1 MTSKNR
7 AGLISKL
14 QGLLKKNFK
23 PAPASPGRPLLEH
36 VLYGALLEEA
46 PVDLADEGY
55 AKCEQEFF
63 DWNEVRVTSV
73 TELAEVLAHLPAP
86 TSTAVRLK
94 RCLQGIFEAFYTFD
108 IDHLKKENLGK
119 AVAKFETMAGVTPFV
134 LSHVVQH
141 GLGGHAIP
149 VNMSAMRIMSLV
161 GIVTPQEARTGKIPG
176 LERAIPKNKA
186 IEFAST
192 LHQAAIHF
200 AADPFDKLVQ
210 DIILAAN
217 PEAELPTVESEASR
231 KSAQRKSARRKAGE
245 LAQGSSKSSP
255 TAASAKPSPAGSSP
269 KSAPAGKKAAGL
281 PAAAV
286 GKPAKPTAEK
296 SAKPMAEKSAKTA
309 AGKAEKSAAVKP
321 PKETLTKSPK
331 QTPAKPGIK
340 IKIDE
345 GTATATPAPKTK
357 PVKGGAAPVAGTKS
371 KSPTT
376 KAGDRETVGPAVQ
389 ATDQPQIATAKL
401 KGGAAA
407 KLEVAKPTPK
417 VKESQPAKGTNH
429 PGKKTAPAKEAAEEK
444 GKAKPTPPE
453 LPDGGNQKLTKR
465 KPR

>member
-1 MTSKNR
+1 M
-7 AGLISKL
+7 ISKL

-161 GIVTPQEARTGKIPG
+161 GIVTPQEARTGKVPG

-231 KSAQRKSARRKAGE
+231 KSAQRKSAKRKAGE

-269 KSAPAGKKAAGL
+269 KSAPAGKAAAGL

-286 GKPAKPTAEK
+286 GKPAKPVAEKPAKPTAEK
-296 SAKPMAEKSAKTA
+296 PAKTA

-321 PKETLTKSPK
+321 PKETLTKSAK
-331 QTPAKPGIK
+331 QTPAKAGIK
-340 IKIDE
+340 VKPDE
-345 GTATATPAPKTK
+345 DTATAKPAPKTN
-357 PVKGGAAPVAGTKS
+357 PVKGGAAPVAATKS

-376 KAGDRETVGPAVQ
+376 KAGVREVVNPAVQ
-389 ATDQPQIATAKL
+389 ATDQPQIVAAKP
-401 KGGAAA
+401 KGGTAA
-407 KLEVAKPTPK
+407 KPEVPKPTPK

-429 PGKKTAPAKEAAEEK
+429 PGKKAAHAKEVVEEK
-444 GKAKPTPPE
+444 GKAKPMPPE

>member
-1 MTSKNR
+1 M
-7 AGLISKL
+7 ISKL

-23 PAPASPGRPLLEH
+23 PAAASPGRPLLEH

-94 RCLQGIFEAFYTFD
+94 RCLQGIFESFYTFD

-149 VNMSAMRIMSLV
+149 VNMSAMRIMSLI
-161 GIVTPQEARTGKIPG
+161 GIVTPQEARTGKVPG

-192 LHQAAIHF
+192 LHQAAINF
-200 AADPFDKLVQ
+200 AADPFDKMVQ
-210 DIILAAN
+210 EIILAAN

-231 KSAQRKSARRKAGE
+231 KSAQRKSAKRKAGE
-245 LAQGSSKSSP
+245 MAQGSNKSNPSS
-255 TAASAKPSPAGSSP
+255 AAGKPSPAGSGP
-269 KSAPAGKKAAGL
+269 KAAPTGKSPASVP
-281 PAAAV
+281 PAAAA
-286 GKPAKPTAEK
+286 KPAKAVADK
-296 SAKPMAEKSAKTA
+296 SAKA
-309 AGKAEKSAAVKP
+309 AAVKTEKP
-321 PKETLTKSPK
+321 AAIKPSKEIVAK
-331 QTPAKPGIK
+331 PAKLNPTKPAIK
-340 IKIDE
+340 IKADE
-345 GTATATPAPKTK
+345 ETVATKSTSKTK
-357 PVKGGAAPVAGTKS
+357 PIKGNEVPVAKS
-371 KSPTT
+371 KAPNA
-376 KAGDRETVGPAVQ
+376 KAGKGENAIPAEQV
-389 ATDQPQIATAKL
+389 TDQRQ
-401 KGGAAA
+401 GAAA
-407 KLEVAKPTPK
+407 KSKSSAATKPNTAKPTPAITPK
-417 VKESQPAKGTNH
+417 AKESQSAKPPANHPVKKSAAAKGT
-429 PGKKTAPAKEAAEEK
+429 AEENENSK
-444 GKAKPTPPE
+444 QVAPE
-453 LPDGGNQKLTKR
+453 RLDGGNQKLTKR

>member
-1 MTSKNR
+1 M
-7 AGLISKL
+7 ISKL

-119 AVAKFETMAGVTPFV
+119 AVAKFETMSGVTPFV

-149 VNMSAMRIMSLV
+149 VNTSAIRIMSLV
-161 GIVTPQEARTGKIPG
+161 GIVTPQEARTGKVPG

-210 DIILAAN
+210 EIILAAN
-217 PEAELPTVESEASR
+217 PEAELPTIESEASR
-231 KSAQRKSARRKAGE
+231 KSAQRKSAKRRAGE
-245 LAQGSSKSSP
+245 VAQGSGKSTP
-255 TAASAKPSPAGSSP
+255 TAASAKPSPAGSGSKAAP
-269 KSAPAGKKAAGL
+269 SGKSASAIPPATLAN
-281 PAAAV
+281 PV
-286 GKPAKPTAEK
+286 
-296 SAKPMAEKSAKTA
+296 KPMAEKPTKATA
-309 AGKAEKSAAVKP
+309 GNKAEKAAAVKP
-321 PKETLTKSPK
+321 QKDTLSKSAK
-331 QTPAKPGIK
+331 QNSAKPASK
-340 IKIDE
+340 VKIDE
-345 GTATATPAPKTK
+345 ERVAAK
-357 PVKGGAAPVAGTKS
+357 PVSKSKPAKGGEPPVATTRV
-371 KSPTT
+371 KSPTS
-376 KAGDRETVGPAVQ
+376 KAGGGESISPGEEASEQLPAPAVKSKGGV
-389 ATDQPQIATAKL
+389 ATGKSDTAKP
-401 KGGAAA
+401 APA
-407 KLEVAKPTPK
+407 VTPK
-417 VKESQPAKGTNH
+417 AKESQPTKAANNSAK
-429 PGKKTAPAKEAAEEK
+429 KPASAKNIAEEK
-444 GKAKPTPPE
+444 GKAKPTTPE
-453 LPDGGNQKLTKR
+453 LPDGENQKLTKR

>member
-14 QGLLKKNFK
+14 QGLLKKSFK

-161 GIVTPQEARTGKIPG
+161 GIVTPQEARTGKVPG

-231 KSAQRKSARRKAGE
+231 KSAQRKSAKRKAGE

-255 TAASAKPSPAGSSP
+255 AAPLAKSSPAGSNP
-269 KSAPAGKKAAGL
+269 KAPPTGKAT
-281 PAAAV
+281 AV
-286 GKPAKPTAEK
+286 GKPGKPAAEK
-296 SAKPMAEKSAKTA
+296 PIKPAAEKPAKIA
-309 AGKAEKSAAVKP
+309 AGKAEKPATVKP
-321 PKETLTKSPK
+321 PKETLAKSGK

-340 IKIDE
+340 VKADE
-345 GTATATPAPKTK
+345 DTVTAKPAPKTK
-357 PVKGGAAPVAGTKS
+357 PVKGGETPAAATKS
-371 KSPTT
+371 KPPAT
-376 KAGDRETVGPAVQ
+376 KAGDKVSVSPTMQ
-389 ATDQPQIATAKL
+389 ATDQPQVAAAKP
-401 KGGAAA
+401 KGGAVA
-407 KLEVAKPTPK
+407 KPDIAKPTPEATPK
-417 VKESQPAKGTNH
+417 FKESQPAKGANH
-429 PGKKTAPAKEAAEEK
+429 PVKKTAPAKEVAEEK
-444 GKAKPTPPE
+444 GKTKPTPPE

>member
-1 MTSKNR
+1 MTLKNR
-7 AGLISKL
+7 AGLITKL

-46 PVDLADEGY
+46 PIDLADEGY

-94 RCLQGIFEAFYTFD
+94 RCLQGIFESFYTFD

-149 VNMSAMRIMSLV
+149 VNLSAMRIMTLI
-161 GIVTPQEARTGKIPG
+161 GIVTPQEARTGKVPG

-192 LHQAAIHF
+192 LHQAAINF

-210 DIILAAN
+210 SIILAVN

-231 KSAQRKSARRKAGE
+231 KSAQRKSAKRTAGDSTK
-245 LAQGSSKSSP
+245 GSNKSIPTSVGSK
-255 TAASAKPSPAGSSP
+255 ASAVAAAPKGTPPGKPPVSGPS
-269 KSAPAGKKAAGL
+269 
-281 PAAAV
+281 AAAV
-286 GKPAKPTAEK
+286 NLAKAVADKPGKAATGKPEKAAPGKSLKESPAKPAKPHPTKPAIKVKSGEAPVATKPTAKAKASQTPVASSK
-296 SAKPMAEKSAKTA
+296 SPDPK
-309 AGKAEKSAAVKP
+309 AGKAKNAIPAEQVPDQRQGVAA
-321 PKETLTKSPK
+321 
-331 QTPAKPGIK
+331 
-340 IKIDE
+340 
-345 GTATATPAPKTK
+345 
-357 PVKGGAAPVAGTKS
+357 KS
-371 KSPTT
+371 KSKP
-376 KAGDRETVGPAVQ
+376 ET
-389 ATDQPQIATAKL
+389 
-401 KGGAAA
+401 
-407 KLEVAKPTPK
+407 AKPTPGITSK
-417 VKESQPAKGTNH
+417 AKDSHPVKPTNPPVKKPATVKRT
-429 PGKKTAPAKEAAEEK
+429 AEEK
-444 GKAKPTPPE
+444 GNPKQATSEP
-453 LPDGGNQKLTKR
+453 LDGGNQKLTKR

>member
-1 MTSKNR
+1 M
-7 AGLISKL
+7 ISKL

-149 VNMSAMRIMSLV
+149 VNTSAIRIMSLV
-161 GIVTPQEARTGKIPG
+161 GIVTPQEARTGKVPG

-210 DIILAAN
+210 EIILAVN

-231 KSAQRKSARRKAGE
+231 KSAQRKSAKRKAGE
-245 LAQGSSKSSP
+245 TAQGSSKSTP
-255 TAASAKPSPAGSSP
+255 ATTSAKPSPAGSSSKAASSG
-269 KSAPAGKKAAGL
+269 KSASASP
-281 PAAAV
+281 PAAA
-286 GKPAKPTAEK
+286 AKPVKPVAEK
-296 SAKPMAEKSAKTA
+296 PTKAT
-309 AGKAEKSAAVKP
+309 AGKAEKPAAVKP
-321 PKETLTKSPK
+321 PKDTLAK
-331 QTPAKPGIK
+331 PAKQSSAKPASK
-340 IKIDE
+340 VKVDE
-345 GTATATPAPKTK
+345 ESVAAKPVSKSK
-357 PVKGGAAPVAGTKS
+357 PVKGAEPPVATTKS
-371 KSPTT
+371 KSPAT
-376 KAGDRETVGPAVQ
+376 KAGSGESRRPGEEASEQQPIPA
-389 ATDQPQIATAKL
+389 AKS

-407 KLEVAKPTPK
+407 GKSDIAKPVAPATPK
-417 VKESQPAKGTNH
+417 AKESQPTKAGNNL
-429 PGKKTAPAKEAAEEK
+429 PKKPAPAKNLSEEK
-444 GKAKPTPPE
+444 GKAKPTTPE